1 MVGNERALESI
12 MDLQEFRMR
21 MIMSQ
26 YFGPKSDYESFMPI
40 GIMRPHQDSVVTLGK
55 TNYARVLLKISSKL
69 SLMAL
74 GCVWNITFH
83 LRNDKSGGRFRKG
96 TLPMQFCHR
105 VPNLLWRY
113 VFIDRWL
120 PFERIVKRGWD

>member
-40 GIMRPHQDSVVTLGK
+40 GIMRPHQDSVVTLRK
-55 TNYARVLLKISSKL
+55 TDYARVLLKISSKL

-74 GCVWNITFH
+74 GCAWNITFH

-96 TLPMQFCHR
+96 GSSYAILSSCSKFALALRLHR
-105 VPNLLWRY
+105 QMASIRT
-113 VFIDRWL
+113 DR
-120 PFERIVKRGWD
+120 

>member
-1 MVGNERALESI
+1 
-12 MDLQEFRMR
+12 
-21 MIMSQ
+21 
-26 YFGPKSDYESFMPI
+26 
-40 GIMRPHQDSVVTLGK
+40 MRPHQDSVVTVGK
-55 TNYARVLLKISSKL
+55 TNYARVVLKISSKL

-74 GCVWNITFH
+74 GCVWNIAFH

-96 TLPMQFCHR
+96 TLPVQFCHR

-120 PFERIVKRGWD
+120 PFKGIVKRGWD